1 MATKADT
8 PKTVPVPETLLK
20 AKKTAA
26 QRREL
31 RRKDKEFTLKR
42 NKVARREAF
51 KKAEKYE
58 NEYKKAELDLIR
70 NRRVSRAG
78 GTSFFVEPEAK
89 VLLVIR
95 IRGIFHLFVRSL

>member
-1 MATKADT
+1 MATKTQPA
-8 PKTVPVPETLLK
+8 KTVPVPESLVK

-31 RRKDKEFTLKR
+31 RNKDKEFTLKK
-42 NKVARREAF
+42 NKLARRDAF

-58 NEYKKAELDLIR
+58 QEYKRAERALIN
-70 NRRVSRAG
+70 NRRISRSG

-95 IRGIFHLFVRSL
+95 IRGTQS